1 MNRGYMSSFADDLDG
16 MIDLKVSLGYAE
28 STFLDRSR
36 QFDFFCAKNYPAA
49 DLITEALAMSWLRM
63 DAGTAN
69 GVIHSRAAFLRGLAR
84 YQNAVGK
91 AAYILPDAYISGK
104 RTFIPYLLSDDEL
117 SALFSKIDSYVCRR
131 NPFQKYLF
139 QAYFRL
145 TYTCGLRPGEGR
157 QLKSANV
164 DLKTGEI
171 RILNTKWHKSRT
183 VVMSEDML
191 ALAREYAAMRDAAY
205 PDDDYF
211 FPTGHNRPFTAQK
224 MQKRFRTFF
233 AQTKPDVP
241 EDMLPGVRVYD
252 LRHRFATTVLN
263 RWLDQKYD
271 LSSRLPYL
279 QTYMGHRELASTAYY
294 IHLLPE
300 HLVKNAG
307 IDWDGMN
314 KILPRC
320 ELWEE

>member
-1 MNRGYMSSFADDLDG
+1 MRGYLSGFAEDIDG

-28 STFLDRSR
+28 STFEERGR
-36 QFDFFCAKNYPAA
+36 QFDFFCAKTHPSVSV
-49 DLITEALAMSWLRM
+49 ITEPLAMSWLRM
-63 DAGTAN
+63 DTGVSP
-69 GVIHSRAAFLRGLAR
+69 GVIHARAAFLRGLAR

-91 AAYILPDAYISGK
+91 DSYILPDAYISGK
-104 RTFIPYLLSDDEL
+104 RAFVPYLFTDEEL
-117 SALFSKIDSYVCRR
+117 AALFSQIDSYVCRR
-131 NPFQKYLF
+131 DPFRSHILQM
-139 QAYFRL
+139 YFRL

-157 QLKSANV
+157 ELKRANV

-183 VVMSEDML
+183 VVMSDDML
-191 ALAREYAAMRDAAY
+191 SLAREYSVSRDAAY
-205 PDDDYF
+205 PNDDYL

-224 MQKRFRTFF
+224 MQNSFRTFF

-241 EDMLPGVRVYD
+241 EDMLPAVRVYD

-263 RWLDQKYD
+263 KWLDEKRD

-279 QTYMGHRELASTAYY
+279 QTYMGHKELASTAYY

-300 HLVKNAG
+300 QLVKNAG
-307 IDWDGMN
+307 IDWASMN
-314 KILPRC
+314 AILPRC
-320 ELWEE
+320 ELWEK

>member
-1 MNRGYMSSFADDLDG
+1 MSSFADDLDG

-28 STFLDRSR
+28 STFTDRSR
-36 QFDFFCAKNYPAA
+36 QFDLFCAKNYP
-49 DLITEALAMSWLRM
+49 DTYLITEALSISWLRM
-63 DAGTAN
+63 DAGIAP

-84 YQNAVGK
+84 YQNAMGK
-91 AAYILPDAYISGK
+91 EAYVLPDAYISGK
-104 RTFIPYLLSDDEL
+104 RTFIPYLFSDDEL
-117 SALFSKIDSYVCRR
+117 SALFSQIDSYVCRR
-131 NPFQKYLF
+131 DPFRKYLF
-139 QAYFRL
+139 QTYFRL

-157 QLKSANV
+157 ELKCSNV

-183 VVMSEDML
+183 VVMSDDML
-191 ALAREYAAMRDAAY
+191 SLAREYVAVRDAAY
-205 PDDDYF
+205 PNDEYF
-211 FPTGHNRPFTAQK
+211 FPTGHNRPFTAEK
-224 MQKRFRTFF
+224 MQKRFTSFF
-233 AQTKPDVP
+233 AQTKPELP
-241 EDMLPGVRVYD
+241 EDMLPDVRVYD

-263 RWLDQKYD
+263 RWLDEKRD

-307 IDWDGMN
+307 IDWNSMN
-314 KILPRC
+314 EILPRC
-320 ELWEE
+320 ELWEK